1 MAHRASTAMGSAWA
15 FAIAVFVC
23 LVWAVSGP
31 FFHYSETWQLIINTG
46 TTVATFLMIF
56 LVQNSQNRDSK
67 AMLLKLDELI
77 RAQTGARNGL
87 ISLEAMSEAEIQRL
101 EAEFQRLRAAA
112 PARPKPKLVP
122 ELDAR
127 GTSTGPAAG
136 RRTSREKPP
145 SDRA

>member
-1 MAHRASTAMGSAWA
+1 MNDFFRRMAHRASTAMGSAWA

-56 LVQNSQNRDSK
+56 LVQNAQNRDSK

-87 ISLEAMSEAEIQRL
+87 ISLEGMTEAEIQQL
-101 EAEFQRLRAAA
+101 ESEFQRLRAAD
-112 PARPKPKLVP
+112 PGRRRPKRVSEPKN
-122 ELDAR
+122 
-127 GTSTGPAAG
+127 
-136 RRTSREKPP
+136 
-145 SDRA
+145 